1 MKTLHLVLETFPPAR
16 VAELRANAEDEVFLL
31 TDENAKE
38 ALQKIFAAES
48 ICVWTRLHDT

>member
-1 MKTLHLVLETFPPAR
+1 